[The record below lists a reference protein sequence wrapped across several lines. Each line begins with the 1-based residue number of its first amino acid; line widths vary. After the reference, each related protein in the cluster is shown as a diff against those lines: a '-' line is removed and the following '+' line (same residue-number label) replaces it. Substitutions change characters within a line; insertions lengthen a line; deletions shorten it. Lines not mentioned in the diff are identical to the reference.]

1 MAIKFREST
10 LGDGLAIWE
19 VVKATGVL
27 DVNSTYCYH
36 LLSYFFGNTTV
47 VAVDDDAI
55 IGFVSGYITPKD
67 PSVAFLWQIGFL
79 PSYQGQGLGKKLL
92 NYWMSLPAVSDIT
105 QFHTTISPDNKASQG
120 LFRSW
125 SASHGFSISTR
136 PFLAATDFGTGAH
149 EPEDLYIIEKSHR

>member
-1 MAIKFREST
+1 MAIQFREST

-36 LLSYFFGNTTV
+36 LLSHFFGETTV
-47 VAVDDDAI
+47 VAVDGDAI

-67 PSVAFLWQIGFL
+67 KSVAFLWQVGFL
-79 PSYQGQGLGKKLL
+79 PAYQGQGLGKKLL
-92 NYWMSLPAVSDIT
+92 NYWESLPAISAVSA
-105 QFHTTISPDNKASQG
+105 FHTTISPDNKASQG

-125 SASHGFSISTR
+125 SASHGFAMSTS
-136 PFLAATDFGTGAH
+136 PFLAAADFGPGAH
-149 EPEDLYIIEKSHR
+149 EPEDLYVIERPHR